1 LREIKKRRKKIV
13 AEHWFEIKKVGVPAI
28 SAARWK
34 DFHAVYAGADFF
46 QLFRILF
53 GMQHVGMGDIGI

>member
-1 LREIKKRRKKIV
+1 
-13 AEHWFEIKKVGVPAI
+13 VGVPAI
-28 SAARWK
+28 SAERWK